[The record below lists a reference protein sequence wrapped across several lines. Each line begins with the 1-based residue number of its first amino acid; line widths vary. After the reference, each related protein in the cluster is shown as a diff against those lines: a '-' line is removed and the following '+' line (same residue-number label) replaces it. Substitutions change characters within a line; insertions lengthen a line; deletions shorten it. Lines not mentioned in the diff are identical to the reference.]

1 MGSNYNTLSECE
13 CEGVL
18 NKWLQ
23 EKCDDMDLVVVNDIP
38 ILIEDCLS
46 ILAGS
51 VSKIKNSTNK
61 LIITT
66 TDNVNY
72 VLESFVQQA

>member
-1 MGSNYNTLSECE
+1 MGANYNQLSESE
-13 CEGVL
+13 CVL

-38 ILIEDCLS
+38 ILVEDCLS
-46 ILAGS
+46 ILTGS
-51 VSKIKNSTNK
+51 ISKIKNSTNK

-66 TDNVNY
+66 KDNMNY
-72 VLESFVQQA
+72 VIESFS